1 MLMRPLRSHRLTLL
15 AAGALLASPLLG
27 GCGFNYQTD
36 QVNVI
41 SAGINER
48 SGDVDVLGAV
58 VIAGQDDLGLFVA
71 TLVNTSEEPV
81 TFEALQATDE
91 IGPLEETAG
100 TEIPAGGQANLF
112 QTGGIPVE
120 GAFKAGDFVT
130 VSLSFDSGQTSTLEI
145 NVVTACRQYSL
156 DKLTEL
162 ELPQGET
169 AAGTETEA
177 TETEPTESTES
188 ESTESEEGA
197 EGHSDEA
204 EPGPYSCE
212 PASPVEHGG
221 EGAEEG
227 GTGEAPGE
235 EQAE

>member
-15 AAGALLASPLLG
+15 AAGALLATPLLG

-71 TLVNTSEEPV
+71 TLVNTSEETV
-81 TFEALQATDE
+81 TLEGLQPNE
-91 IGPLEETAG
+91 ELGPIEETAG
-100 TEIPAGGQANLF
+100 LEIPAGGQANLF

-145 NVVTACRQYSL
+145 NVVTPCRQYSL

-162 ELPQGET
+162 ELPEGET
-169 AAGTETEA
+169 AVGTEDEP
-177 TETEPTESTES
+177 TEPTESTE
-188 ESTESEEGA
+188 ETEGTEEGA

-227 GTGEAPGE
+227 GTGVAPGE